1 MRSSL
6 YRRASTSASAGG
18 HRHSRQQSTRHRDG
32 RERADSG
39 LSRAPLSLPSC
50 AVTPCACIARA
61 TVPSMRR
68 AVVPDVLG
76 AYCIAAHGC
85 SWLTCGFAAQ
95 PIFWMHHCN
104 VDRVYESCLANE
116 LGKTFEEEFRGR
128 LQEGGGSSPTIAFP
142 DGEWGRFEPFGVRQ
156 PRRPNHK
163 LALIPWP
170 VVQRQQ
176 KGSALSDDWAA
187 ARNRRSTRARG
198 SSTTAATP
206 LIR

>member
-6 YRRASTSASAGG
+6 HRRASSSASAGG
-18 HRHSRQQSTRHRDG
+18 RRHGRQQSTRYRDG
-32 RERADSG
+32 WTRADSG

-76 AYCIAAHGC
+76 ACCTAAHG
-85 SWLTCGFAAQ
+85 LLMADVRLCGAANLLDAPLQ
-95 PIFWMHHCN
+95 CGSC
-104 VDRVYESCLANE
+104 VRVLPRQRA
-116 LGKTFEEEFRGR
+116 GQDFRGGVSWPSP
-128 LQEGGGSSPTIAFP
+128 GGWRFFP
-142 DGEWGRFEPFGVRQ
+142 DDCL
-156 PRRPNHK
+156 PRRRVGTLRAVWRTPTQK
-163 LALIPWP
+163 PEPQTRLDSLACCTATA
-170 VVQRQQ
+170 

>member
-1 MRSSL
+1 MLGNKVPGTEMVGSVPTAGFHVRPFRFSL
-6 YRRASTSASAGG
+6 
-18 HRHSRQQSTRHRDG
+18 
-32 RERADSG
+32 
-39 LSRAPLSLPSC
+39 
-50 AVTPCACIARA
+50 
-61 TVPSMRR
+61 VPSPLAPVSRLPPCLACGAPWCLTCWAHAALRR
-68 AVVPDVLG
+68 TV
-76 AYCIAAHGC
+76 C

-104 VDRVYESCLANE
+104 VDRVYESCLATD

-176 KGSALSDDWAA
+176 RGLPCLTIGPRRGIADQPAHGGAVPLPRHLWSAI
-187 ARNRRSTRARG
+187 
-198 SSTTAATP
+198 P
-206 LIR
+206 YP